1 MVLSIMRVAAV
12 DVGSNTVRLLVAD
25 AVDGALRRLDR
36 RSIVTRLAQGVDR
49 SGRLDPAA
57 VERSLDAVEVYAAA
71 IGTAGCDRVGVIA
84 TSAVRDAA
92 NRSEFTEPA
101 GALLGV
107 APVVLTGPEEA
118 EMSFA
123 GAVTGAIG
131 EPPFLVIDLGGG
143 STEFVSGTDRVEW
156 GVSVDIGSVRL
167 TERML
172 PNRPAPSTAV
182 EAARRHVA
190 GLFAE
195 QVKLPA
201 EIATVIGVGG
211 TFTSLT
217 AIHLGLEEYDSERVH
232 GTVVPVLGLDIL
244 VDELARLDPAST
256 AAIPSLDPARAPVL
270 LGGAVVAATAIRH
283 VGAIAV
289 TVSERDILDGL
300 ALALVSG
307 TAGLGASTGS
317 S

>member
-1 MVLSIMRVAAV
+1 MRVAAV
-12 DVGSNTVRLLVAD
+12 DVGSNTVRLLVAEV
-25 AVDGALRRLDR
+25 VDGALRRVDR
-36 RSIVTRLAQGVDR
+36 RSTVTRLAQGVDR

-57 VERSLDAVEVYAAA
+57 VERSLEAVAVYAAA

-92 NRSEFTEPA
+92 NRTEFTEPA
-101 GALLGV
+101 HALLGV
-107 APVVLTGPEEA
+107 APEVLTGTEEA

-123 GAVTGAIG
+123 GAITGAIG
-131 EPPFLVIDLGGG
+131 DPPFLVIDLGGG
-143 STEFVSGTDRVEW
+143 STEFVHGVDRVES

-182 EAARRHVA
+182 EAARRYVA
-190 GLFAE
+190 GLFTE
-195 QVKLPA
+195 QVKVTG

-211 TFTSLT
+211 TFTSLA
-217 AIHLGLEEYDSERVH
+217 AIHLGLEEYDPERVH
-232 GTVVPVLGLDIL
+232 GTVVPVLGFDIL
-244 VDELARLDPAST
+244 VDELARLDLAAT

-270 LGGAVVAATAIRH
+270 LGGAVVAATAVHH

-289 TVSERDILDGL
+289 TVSEHDILDGL
-300 ALALVSG
+300 ALSLAT
-307 TAGLGASTGS
+307 TAS
-317 S
+317 